1 MEYLAIVIA
10 LLIGAI
16 IGVFVGI
23 FISMGRMRKT
33 VEEQSVGYLRIDR
46 SEPNEP
52 PRPFLELQGAT
63 IDSISKKN
71 VVMLKVVNK
80 NYLSRD

>member
-1 MEYLAIVIA
+1 MKYLVIGIA
-10 LLIGAI
+10 LLVGVV

-23 FISMGRMRKT
+23 FISMARMKKT

-46 SEPNEP
+46 SEPDEP
-52 PRPFLELQGAT
+52 PRPFLELQGVT
-63 IDSISKKN
+63 IESISRKN
-71 VVMLKVVNK
+71 VIMLKVVNK